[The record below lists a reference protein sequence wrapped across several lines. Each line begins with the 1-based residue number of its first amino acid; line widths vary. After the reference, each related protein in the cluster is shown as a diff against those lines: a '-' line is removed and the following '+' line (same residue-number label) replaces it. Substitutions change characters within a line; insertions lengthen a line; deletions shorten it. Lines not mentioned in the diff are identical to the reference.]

1 MSNFLDKMKH
11 IKCDR
16 CGATVGLYTHPKGWR
31 CPECI
36 WKELEN
42 LISSA
47 TNLIDASE
55 HDKCGHGYKKT
66 VFATDLSDLKDAV
79 DKATK

>member
-1 MSNFLDKMKH
+1 MKKEDVGK

-16 CGATVGLYTHPKGWR
+16 CGVVVGLYRHESGLR

-36 WKELEN
+36 WKEREN

-47 TNLIDASE
+47 INLIDASE

-79 DKATK
+79 DEAIK